1 MNNYETKIVNA
12 LLQKYYKRKAVHK
25 DAEVNQRINLSINK
39 VLNNYSDNNVNLE
52 EKEHV
57 NKAIESLENKTYI
70 TTSKLKFSEDYEKIY
85 LNLDYINKL
94 EEYAA
99 NELSITPRSFA
110 VDGLKAIIKKYRN
123 KGAITGYYI
132 KLN

>member
-94 EEYAA
+94 EDRK
-99 NELSITPRSFA
+99 S
-110 VDGLKAIIKKYRN
+110 VV
-123 KGAITGYYI
+123 
-132 KLN
+132 